1 MRSIAFLFV
10 LVQGALLGPLYMLYG
25 QIDPCRALAADIALR
40 AEKAGGV
47 GVVVDQVFGDLEIN
61 ARRDISDRST
71 LRCASELIGNWT
83 GTATGT

>member
-10 LVQGALLGPLYMLYG
+10 LAQLALLGPLYLLYG
-25 QIDPCRALAADIALR
+25 QIDPCRALAAEIALR

-47 GVVVDQVFGDLEIN
+47 GVVIDQVFGDLEIN
-61 ARRDISDRST
+61 ARRDIADRST
-71 LRCASELIGNWT
+71 LQCASELLGNWT

>member
-71 LRCASELIGNWT
+71 LRCANELIGNWT